1 MAGQVTHQL
10 TAQKREITGRKIKKL
25 RKEGILPANISGRD
39 IESITI
45 QVPTREFMKVYSE
58 VGETGV
64 VNVKID
70 SKEVPT
76 LIHNV
81 HTDPV
86 SDLPLHADFL
96 QVNLKEKVTA
106 TVPLEFV
113 GEAPAEK
120 EGVGIVVHQMR
131 EIEVEALPT
140 DLPESIEVDI
150 SGLSEVD
157 QAIHV
162 SNLKVDRSK
171 VEIKEED
178 PERIVV
184 SVSAPTKEEEPEAA
198 PAEGEEGVAP
208 AEGGEQTE
216 GETSDS
222 GEEEKKAE

>member
-1 MAGQVTHQL
+1 MAGQITHSI
-10 TAQKREITGRKIKKL
+10 TAQKREITGRKIKNL

-39 IESITI
+39 IKSITI

-64 VNVKID
+64 VSVKID

-81 HTDPV
+81 HRDPV

-120 EGVGIVVHQMR
+120 EGTGIVVQQMR

-150 SGLSEVD
+150 SSLAEVD
-157 QAIHV
+157 QAVHV
-162 SNLKVDRSK
+162 KDLKVDRSK

-184 SVSAPTKEEEPEAA
+184 SVSAPTKEEEPEPVAAEGEEGAA
-198 PAEGEEGVAP
+198 PAEGSEEK
-208 AEGGEQTE
+208 EGGEE
-216 GETSDS
+216 SDKKETS
-222 GEEEKKAE
+222 EE